1 MHVKNIEKPTFLI
14 LNDDSNLRTALSE
27 TRVNLL
33 KFEHLSKNDT
43 LIGARYIPQCGDLI
57 DAKKHTLN
65 DLISASNIPLYT
77 LT

>member
-1 MHVKNIEKPTFLI
+1 MMIPIYEPLSPKPALI
-14 LNDDSNLRTALSE
+14 CWNLNTSQTKE
-27 TRVNLL
+27 
-33 KFEHLSKNDT
+33 KNDT

>member
-1 MHVKNIEKPTFLI
+1 MMIPIYEPLSLKPVEIWTPLKPKN
-14 LNDDSNLRTALSE
+14 
-27 TRVNLL
+27 
-33 KFEHLSKNDT
+33 KNDT